1 MGLWTVNIH
10 QEGHSQ
16 RSAPQKRYMA
26 HLRRHAC
33 CTTRKLSGWDWGG
46 NKSQL
51 STGGDCAHQAPGHL
65 SCSDLGQAQKA
76 GPTKSAPLWSTR
88 EPEPEQLRPG
98 KNTQPRARFGQFPF
112 RATWSL
118 SSVERESIGTV
129 SWGKPS
135 VVHTLGAHPTHPSD
149 ICLQCRPLPA
159 TQLNK

>member
-1 MGLWTVNIH
+1 MAADRPIPHQRQAGRDSQSQKGAIMAPERHPIPNCKPKFLLTKTSDSAHDIH

-88 EPEPEQLRPG
+88 EPEPEWLRPG
-98 KNTQPRARFGQFPF
+98 KCMQPRAHITQFPTEQP
-112 RATWSL
+112 RA
-118 SSVERESIGTV
+118 
-129 SWGKPS
+129 
-135 VVHTLGAHPTHPSD
+135 
-149 ICLQCRPLPA
+149 
-159 TQLNK
+159 